1 MKAHDGMYIDGE
13 WRPAAGTDTIEVVNP
28 ADEQVIGHVP
38 AGHRRGRGRRRTG
51 RARRPAR
58 PGPPP
63 RPPSAPRGSP
73 RCATSSSARKD
84 EIAETVTAELG
95 SPLKF
100 SQAVHVGAPIAVA
113 GSYAELAASYAFEE
127 KVGNS
132 TVLLEPVGVVGAIT
146 PWNYPLHQIVA
157 KVAPALA
164 AGCTVVLKPAE
175 DTPLVAQLFAEAV
188 HEAGLPAGVFN
199 LVTGLGPVAGQALAE
214 HEGVDLVS
222 FTGST
227 AVGRQIGATAGA
239 AVKRVALELGGK
251 SANVILPSADLAKA
265 VNVGVANVMS
275 NSGQTCSAWTR
286 MLVHGTAVRRGRRA
300 GRRRPPRSTA
310 SASGPSSTPSSGSGC
325 AVTSRRASRR
335 GRGWSRAAP
344 KPRANRATSSAR
356 PSSPTS
362 TPDMTIAQE
371 EIFGPVLSIL
381 RYEDEEDA
389 LRIAN
394 GTVYGLAGA
403 VWAGDDDGGRRLRPP
418 PRHRAGRHQRRTLQ
432 PPCPLRRLQAVGG
445 RPRAGRAR
453 PGRVPPDQV
462 PAVLV
467 QEGCT
472 TWLVRR
478 TRFAPPSC
486 PPSALRW
493 RSPRSSCRS
502 PGPGRSGSGSP
513 PPASATPTCP
523 CPTAPCGCRSPP
535 SSATRARAPSSPS
548 DKGSR
553 TSRPGTG
560 WSSTGRPPAA
570 VATPARSA
578 RSGCAPTRSRARAR
592 CTRGAPPTAPS
603 STPG

>member
-13 WRPAAGTDTIEVVNP
+13 WRPAAGTDTIAVVNP
-28 ADEQVIGHVP
+28 ADEQVIAHVP
-38 AGHRRGRGRRRTG
+38 AGTADDVDAAVRAARGALPAWAATPPAE
-51 RARRPAR
+51 RAAR
-58 PGPPP
+58 IAAL
-63 RPPSAPRGSP
+63 RDVLV
-73 RCATSSSARKD
+73 ARKE

-132 TVLLEPVGVVGAIT
+132 TVHLEPVGVVGAIT

-175 DTPLVAQLFAEAV
+175 DTPLTAQLFAEAV

-199 LVTGLGPVAGQALAE
+199 LVTGLGPVAGQALAG

-286 MLVHGTAVRRGRRA
+286 MLVHDSQYDEAVALAVEAAAKYGERMGPVVNAKQQQRVRSYIEKGVAEGARLVA
-300 GRRRPPRSTA
+300 G
-310 SASGPSSTPSSGSGC
+310 GPE
-325 AVTSRRASRR
+325 A
-335 GRGWSRAAP
+335 
-344 KPRANRATSSAR
+344 PRAQGYFV
-356 PSSPTS
+356 SPTVFADV
-362 TPDMTIAQE
+362 TPEMTIAQE

-381 RYEDEEDA
+381 RYEDEADA

-403 VWAGDDDGGRRLRPP
+403 VWAGEVTEAVAFARQLDTGQVDINGGRFNPLAPFGGYKQSGV
-418 PRHRAGRHQRRTLQ
+418 GRELGSHGLSEYLQ
-432 PPCPLRRLQAVGG
+432 TKSLQ
-445 RPRAGRAR
+445 
-453 PGRVPPDQV
+453 
-462 PAVLV
+462 
-467 QEGCT
+467 
-472 TWLVRR
+472 
-478 TRFAPPSC
+478 F
-486 PPSALRW
+486 
-493 RSPRSSCRS
+493 
-502 PGPGRSGSGSP
+502 
-513 PPASATPTCP
+513 
-523 CPTAPCGCRSPP
+523 
-535 SSATRARAPSSPS
+535 
-548 DKGSR
+548 
-553 TSRPGTG
+553 
-560 WSSTGRPPAA
+560 
-570 VATPARSA
+570 
-578 RSGCAPTRSRARAR
+578 
-592 CTRGAPPTAPS
+592 
-603 STPG
+603 